1 MASTKFEL
9 LGRLCGYFC
18 DECQTP
24 LAGATLMLYGSA
36 PGGSTLALAVAP
48 PKETFAILSDEQIAE
63 KKSRLLAEVVIGD
76 DGSFRL
82 TLGEKQPYAGD
93 AFEIDVYCGTMPFKG
108 GPLPPHPNVQFTVT
122 TLQPMWRQSD
132 GLAQAAFEYC
142 LSARYWCAVLARLGL
157 WVICG
162 RLTTCS
168 EPILPI
174 HSATVK
180 AFDVD
185 WLQDDALGSALTDA
199 DGRFTIY
206 YTRAQFDRTIFSPLI
221 NLEWTGG
228 PDVYFRVEAAGAP
241 ILVEPPS
248 KGRTSGRENV
258 GHCLC
263 VTLCTDNVPTST
275 PEADPHWTRVEA
287 FNVHPSVF
295 DPASNFLPEGYAGLA
310 SQSYVFGGAVAL
322 FGNCPLFNAA
332 APSHSLKYRF
342 LIAEWQW
349 SGGGDGTAGV
359 MPAVPP
365 AAPPSPLA
373 PNAVWKI
380 MPTTNGAL
388 PLGDIYYNDGVN
400 PLASVP
406 VRPAPDG
413 AGFIKLIDPLFVIN
427 APLSG
432 GGTTP
437 LTVASNDF
445 LRSGLL
451 GYMDTAAITSAHAS
465 RFPAWGNDKSQA
477 GRAPTAAESEPIRR
491 YRVIFEVRDATTDT
505 AIFTDTLD
513 SIVLD
518 NTPSVALLNIT
529 ELMENACNP
538 ITGLAEIH
546 ALFTLDHP
554 HLRDYHLSISNNNG
568 LVHGAP
574 PMPSGA
580 FSPPPP
586 QSSYFFRGGTSGTVA
601 GPANAVNISADPVCA
616 YSLNMTWVTR
626 HYVTGTQSLQVL
638 YCKE

>member
-1 MASTKFEL
+1 MASPQFEL

-24 LAGATLMLYGSA
+24 LAGATLRLYRAA
-36 PGGSTLALAVAP
+36 PEGNTTALAVAH
-48 PKETFAILSDEQIAE
+48 PKETFAILSDEQVAAKE
-63 KKSRLLAEVVIGD
+63 SRLLAEAVVGD
-76 DGSFRL
+76 DGSFRV
-82 TLGEKQPYAGD
+82 TLGGKQTYAGE
-93 AFEIDVYCGTMPFKG
+93 ALEIDVYCGTMSFKG
-108 GPLPPHPNVQFTVT
+108 GLVPPYPNIQFAVT
-122 TLQPMWRQSD
+122 TLQPMWRQGD
-132 GLAQAAFEYC
+132 GVARAVFEYC

-162 RLTTCS
+162 RLTTCAQ
-168 EPILPI
+168 PILPI
-174 HSATVK
+174 HGATVK

-185 WLQDDALGSALTDA
+185 WLQDDALGSAVTDA
-199 DGRFTIY
+199 NGHFTIY

-248 KGRTSGRENV
+248 KGRTPGRENV

-263 VTLCTDNVPTST
+263 VKLCTDDVPNTT

-287 FNVHPSVF
+287 FNVHPSML
-295 DPASNFLPEGYAGLA
+295 DPALNFLPEGYAGLA

-332 APSHSLKYRF
+332 APSNPLKFRF

-349 SGGGDGTAGV
+349 TGGGDGTAGV
-359 MPAVPP
+359 MPTVAP

-373 PNAVWKI
+373 PNATWKI
-380 MPTTNGAL
+380 MPMTNGPM
-388 PLGDIYYNDGVN
+388 PLGDIYYNDGAN

-406 VRPAPDG
+406 VRPVPDVDG
-413 AGFIKLIDPLFVIN
+413 FVTLAGPSGFSVN
-427 APLSG
+427 APMSG
-432 GGTTP
+432 GGTT
-437 LTVASNDF
+437 LLHVTTANY

-451 GYMDTAAITSAHAS
+451 GYLDSTAVTSVHAS
-465 RFPAWGNDKSQA
+465 RFPAWGNDKLQA

-491 YRVIFEVRDATTDT
+491 YRIIFEVRDATTNK

-518 NTPSVALLNIT
+518 NTPSVALLNIS
-529 ELMENACNP
+529 ELMANACNP
-538 ITGLAEIH
+538 IMGLTEIH

-554 HLRDYHLSISNNNG
+554 HLRSYSMTIDNNNG
-568 LVHGAP
+568 NVHSAP
-574 PMPSGA
+574 PMPNGA
-580 FSPPPP
+580 FPPVN
-586 QSSYFFRGGTSGTVA
+586 YFFRGAASGSA
-601 GPANAVNISADPVCA
+601 GPSNAVNISADPVCA
-616 YSLNMTWVTR
+616 YSLNLTWMTR
-626 HYVTGTQSLQVL
+626 HYITGTQSRQVL

>member
-1 MASTKFEL
+1 MIFPCNIKSTSKETVHGIDEIRT
-9 LGRLCGYFC
+9 LGSPVRLFC

-24 LAGATLMLYGSA
+24 LAGATLRLYRSSPDGNV
-36 PGGSTLALAVAP
+36 TALAVAH

-63 KKSRLLAEVVIGD
+63 KNSRLLAEAVIGD
-76 DGSFRL
+76 DGSFRV
-82 TLGEKQPYAGD
+82 TLGGKQTYEGE

-108 GPLPPHPNVQFTVT
+108 GPVPPQPSVQFTVT
-122 TLQPMWRQSD
+122 TLQPMWRQGD

-168 EPILPI
+168 KPILPI
-174 HSATVK
+174 HGATVK

-199 DGRFTIY
+199 DGNFTIY

-228 PDVYFRVEAAGAP
+228 PDVYFRVEAAGAL

-248 KGRTSGRENV
+248 QGRTPGRENV

-263 VTLCTDNVPTST
+263 VKLCTDDVPNTT

-287 FNVHPSVF
+287 FNVHPSLS
-295 DPASNFLPEGYAGLA
+295 DPALNFLPEGYAGLP
-310 SQSYVFGGAVAL
+310 SQSYVFGGGVAL

-332 APSHSLKYRF
+332 APSNPLKFRF

-349 SGGGDGTAGV
+349 TGGGDGTAGA
-359 MPAVPP
+359 MPTVAP
-365 AAPPSPLA
+365 AAPPAPLA
-373 PNAVWKI
+373 PNATWKI
-380 MPTTNGAL
+380 LPMTNGPV

-406 VRPAPDG
+406 VRPVPDVDSFITL
-413 AGFIKLIDPLFVIN
+413 AGPSGFSIN

-432 GGTTP
+432 GGTVLLN
-437 LTVASNDF
+437 LTTGNF

-451 GYMDTAAITSAHAS
+451 GYMDSAAVTSTHAS
-465 RFPAWGNDKSQA
+465 RFPAWGSDKLQA
-477 GRAPTAAESEPIRR
+477 GRALTAAESEPIRR
-491 YRVIFEVRDATTDT
+491 YRIIFEVRDATTNT
-505 AIFTDTLD
+505 AIFADTLD

-518 NTPSVALLNIT
+518 NTPSVALLNIA
-529 ELMENACNP
+529 ELLANACNP
-538 ITGLAEIH
+538 IMGLTEIH

-554 HLRDYHLSISNNNG
+554 HLRSFSMTIDNNNG
-568 LVHGAP
+568 NVHPAP
-574 PMPSGA
+574 PMPNGA
-580 FSPPPP
+580 FPPVN
-586 QSSYFFRGGTSGTVA
+586 YFFRGRSRLAASAGAAIGTPGA
-601 GPANAVNISADPVCA
+601 EAPALLPA
-616 YSLNMTWVTR
+616 TR
-626 HYVTGTQSLQVL
+626 
-638 YCKE
+638 CRP